1 MSHLEE
7 NKAIVRRFV
16 DAVNARDYDA
26 LEAVTAPDI
35 VRHCPATPD
44 VVVRSREDLR
54 RFLTGDAEI
63 FPDNRMQLDTVTAE
77 GDLVAFWATYTGTQE
92 GAMGSF
98 AASRKRVSVEFA
110 GVFRMEDGRIADVR
124 LVWDNVTLL
133 RQLGHLSAAL

>member
-1 MSHLEE
+1 LTEPSHI
-7 NKAIVRRFV
+7 N
-16 DAVNARDYDA
+16 
-26 LEAVTAPDI
+26 
-35 VRHCPATPD
+35 

-63 FPDNRMQLDTVTAE
+63 FPDNRVQLDTVAAE
-77 GDLVAFWATYTGTQE
+77 GDLVAFWATYTGTQK

-98 AASRKRVSVEFA
+98 AASGKRVSVEFA